1 MSFLSIANKFAT
13 HASDTDDT
21 RAEKNAIFLAAIS
34 CCAAGVVWSAM
45 YYVVFGAVLTAALPL
60 VFVVLVG
67 GALIWSQVSGN
78 YRYAITAQIACII
91 GVTTALQ
98 WSIGGLYDSGFV
110 MAWASM
116 GPLIALMFFTL
127 RQSLVWLGVFL
138 ISVAL
143 TAVFDDYFSQ
153 NGLIVPDTARQI
165 FFVMNLCVP
174 SIIVF
179 AFASY
184 FIRSARHERQKADA
198 LLLNILPAKVAQRLK
213 SQRGVIADEYEDVCV
228 LFADIVEYTAY
239 SHMMRPVDLVSELN
253 DIFEMFDELAQK
265 YGLEKIKTIGDAY
278 LVVGGLPE
286 PLQNHDTAIANMALD
301 MQNEI
306 SKVSRS
312 DDKSFSLRIGIHC
325 GSVVAG
331 VIGSSKFAYDLWGDT
346 VNVASRL
353 EASGEPG
360 KIHVSDQFQQRLQN
374 NFAFQKRN
382 MITVRGKGDM
392 QTYFLTG
399 RA

>member
-1 MSFLSIANKFAT
+1 MPNPSINNKFA
-13 HASDTDDT
+13 ARADETDDS

-34 CCAAGVVWSAM
+34 CCGAGMVWSAM
-45 YYVVFGAVLTAALPL
+45 YYVVFGAVLTTALPL

-67 GALIWSQVSGN
+67 SALIWSHVTGN

-127 RQSLVWLGVFL
+127 RQSLIWLAVFL
-138 ISVAL
+138 VCVAL
-143 TAVFDDYFSQ
+143 TAVFDGYFTQ
-153 NGLIVPDTARQI
+153 YGHTVPDTARLI
-165 FFVMNLCVP
+165 FFVMNLCIP

-184 FIRSARHERQKADA
+184 FIRSARRERQKADA
-198 LLLNILPAKVAQRLK
+198 LLLNILPAKVARRLK
-213 SQRGVIADEYEDVCV
+213 SQHGVVADEYDDVCV

-239 SHMMRPVDLVSELN
+239 SHNMRPVDLVTELN
-253 DIFEMFDELAQK
+253 DIFQIFDELAQK

-286 PLQNHDTAIANMALD
+286 PLENHDSAIANMALD
-301 MQNEI
+301 MQREI
-306 SKVSRS
+306 AKISRS

-360 KIHVSDQFQQRLQN
+360 KIQVSDQFQQRLN
-374 NFAFQKRN
+374 GRFAFQKRN
-382 MITVRGKGDM
+382 RIAIRGKGEM
-392 QTYFLTG
+392 QTYYLTG
-399 RA
+399 QA